1 MRNHN
6 HWGSFGSLV
15 AFLLG
20 FLAGFLA
27 GFLVGR
33 QGWYRLKIVFN
44 KGLKALLQ
52 AQSINLLWTSE

>member
-1 MRNHN
+1 MIMRNHN

-15 AFLLG
+15 AFLL
-20 FLAGFLA
+20 GFLA